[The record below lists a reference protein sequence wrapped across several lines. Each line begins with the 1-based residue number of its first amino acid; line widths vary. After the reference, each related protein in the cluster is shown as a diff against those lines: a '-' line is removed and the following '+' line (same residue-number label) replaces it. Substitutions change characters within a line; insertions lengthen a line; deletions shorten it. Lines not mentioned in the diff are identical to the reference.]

1 VAERAALVT
10 GGSSGIGLAIARAL
24 GEDGYGVTISARRP
38 DKLEAAAEG
47 LRADGLDV
55 HSVPAMMGEEEQI
68 VALVTGGSRGIG
80 RATAEALLE
89 RGFKVYFCGR
99 SPDLLEETQQQLFI
113 RYPGRVASRLC
124 DVRSQSAVE
133 EMVGWI
139 EQESGRLDVLVNN
152 AGLGRFG
159 PVDEL
164 SGDDFREVIE
174 TNLLGA
180 FYAIHAVAPIMKRQG
195 EGWIFNIASL
205 AAKNP
210 FAGGAAYNASKFGL
224 VGMSEAA
231 MLDLRHFGIRMAAIC
246 PGSVE
251 TDFGGGMMRSA
262 TASAS
267 DWRLAPEDIAKV
279 VTDLLDFPARALPSL
294 IEIRPTRPP
303 KK

>member
-1 VAERAALVT
+1 MNSGPT
-10 GGSSGIGLAIARAL
+10 TPSNSSTR
-24 GEDGYGVTISARRP
+24 
-38 DKLEAAAEG
+38 
-47 LRADGLDV
+47 
-55 HSVPAMMGEEEQI
+55 

-89 RGFKVYFCGR
+89 RGFQVFFCGR
-99 SPDLLEETQQQLFI
+99 SPDVLEAAQQQLVG
-113 RYPGRVASRLC
+113 RYPGRVFSRLC

-133 EMVGWI
+133 ELVAWV

-164 SGDDFREVIE
+164 SGDDFREVLE

-180 FYAIHAVAPIMKRQG
+180 FYAIRAAAPIMKRQG

-210 FAGGAAYNASKFGL
+210 FAGGSAYNASKFGM

-231 MLDLRHFGIRMAAIC
+231 MLDLRHFGIRVAAIC

-251 TDFGGGMMRSA
+251 TDFGGGMMKSPA
-262 TASAS
+262 GS
-267 DWRLAPEDIAKV
+267 DWRLASEDIARL

>member
-1 VAERAALVT
+1 M
-10 GGSSGIGLAIARAL
+10 SSGPT
-24 GEDGYGVTISARRP
+24 VSPSASSTP
-38 DKLEAAAEG
+38 PTT
-47 LRADGLDV
+47 
-55 HSVPAMMGEEEQI
+55 PAHR

-89 RGFKVYFCGR
+89 RGFQVYFCGR
-99 SPDLLEETQQQLFI
+99 SPDLLEKTQQQLFI

-124 DVRSQSAVE
+124 DVRSQSAVDE
-133 EMVGWI
+133 LVGWI
-139 EQESGRLDVLVNN
+139 EGESGRLDVLVNN

-180 FYAIHAVAPIMKRQG
+180 FYAIRAVAPIMKRQG

-231 MLDLRHFGIRMAAIC
+231 MLDLRHLGIRIAAIC

-251 TDFGGGMMRSA
+251 TDFGGGVMRAPTPGGSG
-262 TASAS
+262 
-267 DWRLAPEDIAKV
+267 WRLAPEDVAKV

>member
-1 VAERAALVT
+1 MNPAPPAST
-10 GGSSGIGLAIARAL
+10 SP
-24 GEDGYGVTISARRP
+24 SAR
-38 DKLEAAAEG
+38 
-47 LRADGLDV
+47 
-55 HSVPAMMGEEEQI
+55 

-80 RATAEALLE
+80 RATAESLLE
-89 RGFKVYFCGR
+89 RGFRVFFCGR
-99 SPDLLEETQQQLFI
+99 SPDMLENTQQQLFI
-113 RYPGRVASRLC
+113 RYPGQVASRLC

-133 EMVGWI
+133 ELVAWV
-139 EQESGRLDVLVNN
+139 EEETGRIDVLVNN
-152 AGLGRFG
+152 AGLGHFG

-231 MLDLRHFGIRMAAIC
+231 MLDLRHFGIRIAAIC

-251 TDFGGGMMRSA
+251 TDFGGGIMRSSSGA
-262 TASAS
+262 

>member
-1 VAERAALVT
+1 MSPAT
-10 GGSSGIGLAIARAL
+10 PTPSSPSR
-24 GEDGYGVTISARRP
+24 
-38 DKLEAAAEG
+38 
-47 LRADGLDV
+47 
-55 HSVPAMMGEEEQI
+55 

-89 RGFKVYFCGR
+89 RGFQVYFCGR
-99 SPDLLEETQQQLFI
+99 SPEVLGDAQQQLSV
-113 RYPGRVASRLC
+113 RSPGRVFSRLC

-133 EMVGWI
+133 ELVAWV
-139 EQESGRLDVLVNN
+139 EEESGRLDVLVNN

-159 PVDEL
+159 PIDEL

-180 FYAIHAVAPIMKRQG
+180 FYAIRAAAPIMKRQG

-210 FAGGAAYNASKFGL
+210 FAGGSAYNASKFGM

-231 MLDLRHFGIRMAAIC
+231 MLDLRHFGIRIAAIC

-251 TDFGGGMMRSA
+251 TDFGGGIMRSPRGGA
-262 TASAS
+262 

>member
-1 VAERAALVT
+1 MSFA
-10 GGSSGIGLAIARAL
+10 SSTAR
-24 GEDGYGVTISARRP
+24 
-38 DKLEAAAEG
+38 
-47 LRADGLDV
+47 
-55 HSVPAMMGEEEQI
+55 

-80 RATAEALLE
+80 RATAESLLE
-89 RGFKVYFCGR
+89 RGYRVFFCGR
-99 SPDLLEETQQQLFI
+99 SPDILEDTQQQLFI
-113 RYPGRVASRLC
+113 RYPGRVFSRLC
-124 DVRSQSAVE
+124 DVRSQAAVE
-133 EMVGWI
+133 ELVTWV
-139 EQESGRLDVLVNN
+139 EQEAGRIDVLVNN
-152 AGLGRFG
+152 AGLGRFA

-180 FYAIHAVAPIMKRQG
+180 FYAIHAVAPIMKKQG

-251 TDFGGGMMRSA
+251 TDFGAGIMKTPRGGA
-262 TASAS
+262 
-267 DWRLAPEDIAKV
+267 DWRLAPEDVAKV

-294 IEIRPTRPP
+294 IEIRPSRPP
-303 KK
+303 RK

>member
-1 VAERAALVT
+1 MSFA
-10 GGSSGIGLAIARAL
+10 SSTAR
-24 GEDGYGVTISARRP
+24 
-38 DKLEAAAEG
+38 
-47 LRADGLDV
+47 
-55 HSVPAMMGEEEQI
+55 

-80 RATAEALLE
+80 RATAESLLE
-89 RGFKVYFCGR
+89 RGYRVFFCGR
-99 SPDLLEETQQQLFI
+99 SPDILEDTQQQLFI
-113 RYPGRVASRLC
+113 RYPGKVFSRLC
-124 DVRSQSAVE
+124 DVRSQAAVE
-133 EMVGWI
+133 ELVTWV
-139 EQESGRLDVLVNN
+139 EQEASRIDVLVNN
-152 AGLGRFG
+152 AGLGRFA

-251 TDFGGGMMRSA
+251 TDFGGGIMKTPRGGA
-262 TASAS
+262 
-267 DWRLAPEDIAKV
+267 DWRLAPEDVAKV

-294 IEIRPTRPP
+294 IEIRPSRPP
-303 KK
+303 RK

>member
-1 VAERAALVT
+1 M
-10 GGSSGIGLAIARAL
+10 
-24 GEDGYGVTISARRP
+24 SATTSTSR
-38 DKLEAAAEG
+38 
-47 LRADGLDV
+47 
-55 HSVPAMMGEEEQI
+55 

-80 RATAEALLE
+80 RATAESLLE
-89 RGFKVYFCGR
+89 RGFRVYFCGR
-99 SPDLLEETQQQLFI
+99 SPDMLENTQQQLFI
-113 RYPGRVASRLC
+113 RHPGKVASRLC

-133 EMVGWI
+133 ELVAWV
-139 EQESGRLDVLVNN
+139 EEEAGRIDVLVNN
-152 AGLGRFG
+152 AGLGHFA

-180 FYAIHAVAPIMKRQG
+180 FYAIHAVAPVMKRQG

-231 MLDLRHFGIRMAAIC
+231 MLDLRHFGIRIAAIC
-246 PGSVE
+246 PGSVD
-251 TDFGGGMMRSA
+251 TDFGGGMQKSSPGA
-262 TASAS
+262 

>member
-1 VAERAALVT
+1 
-10 GGSSGIGLAIARAL
+10 
-24 GEDGYGVTISARRP
+24 
-38 DKLEAAAEG
+38 
-47 LRADGLDV
+47 
-55 HSVPAMMGEEEQI
+55 M
-68 VALVTGGSRGIG
+68 
-80 RATAEALLE
+80 
-89 RGFKVYFCGR
+89 
-99 SPDLLEETQQQLFI
+99 
-113 RYPGRVASRLC
+113 
-124 DVRSQSAVE
+124 RSQTAVE
-133 EMVGWI
+133 ELVAWV
-139 EQESGRLDVLVNN
+139 EAESGRLDVVVNN

-180 FYAIHAVAPIMKRQG
+180 FYAIHAAAPIMKRQG

-231 MLDLRHFGIRMAAIC
+231 MLDLRQFGIRIAAIC
-246 PGSVE
+246 PGSVD
-251 TDFGGGMMRSA
+251 TDFGGGMMRSPGA
-262 TASAS
+262 T
-267 DWRLAPEDIAKV
+267 WRLAPEDIARV

-303 KK
+303 QK

>member
-1 VAERAALVT
+1 MDTVSANSPTLPART
-10 GGSSGIGLAIARAL
+10 G
-24 GEDGYGVTISARRP
+24 
-38 DKLEAAAEG
+38 K
-47 LRADGLDV
+47 
-55 HSVPAMMGEEEQI
+55 

-80 RATAEALLE
+80 LAIVESLLE
-89 RGFKVYFCGR
+89 RGFGVRFCGR
-99 SPDLLEETQQQLFI
+99 SPERLEETHRQLSA

-124 DVRSQSAVE
+124 DVRSQTAVE
-133 EMVGWI
+133 ELVAWT
-139 EQESGRLDVLVNN
+139 EREAGRIDVLVNN

-180 FYAIHAVAPIMKRQG
+180 FYAIRAVAPIMKARG

-210 FAGGAAYNASKFGL
+210 FAGGAAYNASKFAL

-231 MLDLRHFGIRMAAIC
+231 MLDLRHLGIRIAAIC

-251 TDFGGGMMRSA
+251 TDFGGGMMRTPRGA
-262 TASAS
+262 GTTG
-267 DWRLAPEDIAKV
+267 DGWRLAPEDVAKV

-294 IEIRPTRPP
+294 IEIRPSRPP
-303 KK
+303 RK